1 MDVQGRIKAYVGKLN
16 RNCESQS
23 EYLSL
28 WEKWYNGYDANFHKY
43 TIYQNGEYKTF
54 YKKQMNFAKKACEDL
69 ANLLANEK
77 CDIIVPKEQK
87 EKLDNILNTNN
98 FWYMLNKQTELAAA
112 LSLSALVISVK
123 DITVDAN
130 GSLRGKTGKIKISG
144 INAKNIYPIT
154 IDNGEITEC
163 AFYIKST
170 NYEDVV
176 YHLQNDDGMY
186 EIHTERQFIGK
197 SSTKG
202 AEITIFKAKTTTP
215 WYMMIQLNLANNL
228 DVDSELPISL
238 FANSIDTLKA
248 IDNKYDAFDT
258 EYTLAKKRI
267 FVSSDLTQVVPSTDG
282 SGNVK
287 VVRVFDTNDIVF
299 YNLPRSDDGKPLIST
314 SNDEIRYQAYIDG
327 INEELN
333 IASVKMGFGKNH
345 YSLGMGGAGEGRI
358 MTATAVVSMQ
368 SQLFTTIKKH
378 EIVLEK
384 ALRGFV
390 KTLMQ
395 VATMYTPDEF
405 PEMNDN
411 DINIKFDDSVFEDK
425 ETEMARDRTNVA
437 AGLMSVVEFRQK
449 WYAQS
454 EDDAK
459 KFINENLK
467 YSLIEHY
474 LPGLAQGGISP
485 SKYVEIV
492 FPEMNEVEQKEMVDY
507 ITAYLDSLKV
517 SSEPDN
523 IDDDAYQGDGA

>member
-1 MDVQGRIKAYVGKLN
+1 MDVQGRINSYVGELN
-16 RNCESQS
+16 RNCEPQS
-23 EYLSL
+23 KYLNL
-28 WEKWYNGYDANFHKY
+28 WEMWYNGYDPDFHKY
-43 TIYQNGEYKTF
+43 AIYQNGIEHVF

-98 FWYMLNKQTELAAA
+98 FWYLFNRYTEMAAA
-112 LSLSALVISVK
+112 LSMSALAISV
-123 DITVDAN
+123 
-130 GSLRGKTGKIKISG
+130 TGIPIDSAGNMTSKKGIIKISG

-154 IDNGEITEC
+154 IENGEITEC

-170 NYEDVV
+170 NYTDVI
-176 YHLQNDDGMY
+176 YHLKNEQGLY
-186 EIHTERQFIGK
+186 EIHTERQYSRNEKVIK
-197 SSTKG
+197 
-202 AEITIFKAKTTTP
+202 AEISIFQANTSTP
-215 WYMMIQLNLANNL
+215 WYMIIQLNLANNL
-228 DVDSELPISL
+228 DIDSDLPISL
-238 FANSIDTLKA
+238 FANTIDTLKSL
-248 IDNKYDAFDT
+248 DNKYDAFDT

-267 FVSSDLTQVVPSTDG
+267 FVDAVLTQTNVGIDG
-282 SGNVK
+282 K
-287 VVRVFDTNDIVF
+287 VQMVRTFDPNDIVF
-299 YNLPRSDDGKPLIST
+299 YNLPRSDSGETLIKT
-314 SNDEIRYQAYIDG
+314 SNEEIRFQAYIEG

-333 IASVKMGFGKNH
+333 IASIKMGFGKNH
-345 YSLGMGGAGEGRI
+345 YSLGMGGAGEGRV

-390 KTLMQ
+390 KTLLQ
-395 VATMYTPDEF
+395 VATMYTADEF
-405 PEMNDN
+405 PDIADN

-454 EDDAK
+454 EDDAI
-459 KFINENLK
+459 KFVSENLK
-467 YSLIEHY
+467 YSIIDHY
-474 LPGLAQGGISP
+474 LPGLAQGGITP
-485 SKYVEIV
+485 QKYVEIV
-492 FPEMNEVEQKEMVDY
+492 FPEANEVEQKEMVDY
-507 ITAYLDSLKV
+507 IKSYLDSLV
-517 SSEPDN
+517 SSSAPDN

>member
-1 MDVQGRIKAYVGKLN
+1 MDVQGRINSYVGELN
-16 RNCESQS
+16 RNCEPQS
-23 EYLSL
+23 KYLSL
-28 WEKWYNGYDANFHKY
+28 WEMWYNGYDPDFHKY
-43 TIYQNGEYKTF
+43 TIYQNGVEHVF

-77 CDIIVPKEQK
+77 CDIIVPNEQK

-98 FWYMLNKQTELAAA
+98 FWYLFNRYTEMAAA
-112 LSLSALVISVK
+112 LSMSALAISV
-123 DITVDAN
+123 
-130 GSLRGKTGKIKISG
+130 TGIPIDSVGNMTSKKGIIKISG

-154 IDNGEITEC
+154 IENGEITEC

-170 NYEDVV
+170 NYTDVI
-176 YHLQNDDGMY
+176 YHLKNEQGLY
-186 EIHTERQFIGK
+186 EIHTERQYSRNGK
-197 SSTKG
+197 VIK
-202 AEITIFKAKTTTP
+202 AEQSIFQANTSTP
-215 WYMMIQLNLANNL
+215 WYMIIQLNLANNL
-228 DVDSELPISL
+228 DIDSDLPISL
-238 FANSIDTLKA
+238 FANSIDTLKSL
-248 IDNKYDAFDT
+248 DNKYDAFDT

-267 FVSSDLTQVVPSTDG
+267 FVDAALTQTNVSTDG
-282 SGNVK
+282 K
-287 VVRVFDTNDIVF
+287 VRMVRTFDPNDIVF
-299 YNLPRSDDGKPLIST
+299 YNLPRSDSGETLIKT
-314 SNDEIRYQAYIDG
+314 SNEEIRFQAYIEG

-333 IASVKMGFGKNH
+333 IASIKMGFGKNH
-345 YSLGMGGAGEGRI
+345 YSLGLGGAGEGRV
-358 MTATAVVSMQ
+358 MSATAVVSMQ

-390 KTLMQ
+390 KTLLQ

-405 PEMNDN
+405 PEIEDN

-437 AGLMSVVEFRQK
+437 SGLMSVVEFRKK

-459 KFINENLK
+459 KFVSDNLK
-467 YSLIEHY
+467 YSIIDHY

-485 SKYVEIV
+485 KKYVEIV
-492 FPEMNEVEQKEMVDY
+492 FPEMNEAEQNEMVDY
-507 ITAYLDSLKV
+507 ITAYLDSLKT
-517 SSEPDN
+517 SSEIDN